1 MKNLEKIKDLLHNLF
16 LNKTSSQILSLF
28 SANLIGIP
36 LGMFTSI
43 LLTRFLGPEI
53 YGDYM
58 FLIALINLIVLLCGF
73 GFFHA
78 GNRAIVL
85 TKSEN
90 EIKELYG
97 AELLYLIISG
107 LVVALILMLM
117 IFYDSNL
124 QSKGLKSITIF
135 LLPFSW
141 VFIFVKFYESL
152 LQADNRIKLLSSTRL
167 FPKIVFLLLIFFLT
181 ISVRIFNSTKL
192 QFVFSAFIISQLI
205 VFIYVFQ
212 RIKISFKSIKY
223 RMLQIWKLNREFG
236 IHIYVGSVFA
246 VGFAHLSGVLIGYFG
261 ADNSGVGF
269 YSLAL
274 TMAMPLSF
282 IPNTIATSYYK
293 EFSVINK
300 VPVKLIAVTS
310 VISIIVLLFSW
321 IAVGPFITFFYGDKF
336 SSVISLFYYVSS
348 GMLIHGMADFFNRY
362 LGAQG
367 QGKILRN
374 SSFFVGGLLLILNVA
389 LIPNYGEL
397 GASITKCLTAFFYL
411 VIIVYYYNSYIK
423 KKSK

>member
-1 MKNLEKIKDLLHNLF
+1 MKKLGKVNDLFYNLF
-16 LNKTSSQILSLF
+16 LNKKSSQILSLF
-28 SANLIGIP
+28 SANLLGIP
-36 LGMFTSI
+36 IGMITSI
-43 LLTRFLGPEI
+43 FLTRFLGPKI

-58 FLIALINLIVLLCGF
+58 FLMTLINLIVLLCGF

-85 TKSEN
+85 TKFEKK
-90 EIKELYG
+90 IKELYG
-97 AELLYLIISG
+97 AELFYLIISG
-107 LVVALILMLM
+107 LAVILVLSIM
-117 IFYDSNL
+117 IIYDSNL
-124 QSKGLKSITIF
+124 ELKGLKSITIF

-141 VFIFVKFYESL
+141 VFILIKFYESL

-167 FPKIVFLLLIFFLT
+167 FPKIVFLLFIAILT
-181 ISVRIFNSTKL
+181 ISAANSNLTKL
-192 QFVFSAFIISQLI
+192 QYVFSAFIISQLI
-205 VFIYVFQ
+205 VFVYVFHK
-212 RIKISFKSIKY
+212 IKISFKNTKH
-223 RMLQIWKLNREFG
+223 RMLQIWKLNKEFG

-293 EFSVINK
+293 EFSIINK
-300 VPVKLIAVTS
+300 VPVRLIALTS

-321 IAVGPFITFFYGDKF
+321 IVIDPFITFFYGDKF
-336 SSVISLFYYVSS
+336 SSVINLFYYVSF

-374 SSFFVGGLLLILNVA
+374 SSFFVGGILLILNVV

-411 VIIVYYYNSYIK
+411 IIILYYYNSYIK
-423 KKSK
+423 KSSK